1 MTNGFED
8 YQKASQDGLKKTME
22 SFGSCSK
29 GLQAITMEAADY
41 SKKSFEAGTAHV
53 EALAGVKSLDKA
65 IEAQSKFVKTAYE
78 GAVAEATKLGELYVD
93 LAKDLTKP
101 FEAFLPKVAK

>member
-1 MTNGFED
+1 MISGFEE

-22 SFGSCSK
+22 SVGTCSK
-29 GLQAITMEAADY
+29 GLQAITAEAADY

-65 IEAQSKFVKTAYE
+65 IEAHSKFVKTAYE
-78 GAVAEATKLGELYVD
+78 GAVAEATKLGELYID
-93 LAKDLTKP
+93 LSKDLTKP
-101 FEAFLPKVAK
+101 FEGFLPKVTK

>member
-22 SFGSCSK
+22 SFGSYSK
-29 GLQAITMEAADY
+29 GLQAITVEAADY

-93 LAKDLTKP
+93 LAKDLAKP
-101 FEAFLPKVAK
+101 FEAFLPKAAK